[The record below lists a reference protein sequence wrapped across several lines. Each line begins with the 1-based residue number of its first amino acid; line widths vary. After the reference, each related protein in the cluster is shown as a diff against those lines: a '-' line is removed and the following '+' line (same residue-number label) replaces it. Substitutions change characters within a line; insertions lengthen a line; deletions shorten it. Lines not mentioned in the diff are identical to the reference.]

1 MNGSPSDLTE
11 YAVQPARSRGRDHPE
26 PPDPLR
32 SGFEL
37 DRYRVVHCTAFRRL
51 EYKTQVFVTHE
62 GDHYRTR
69 LTHTL
74 EVAHMASELARALD
88 VNAALAEV
96 VALAHDLGHTPFG
109 HAGESALA
117 ERMRDR
123 GGFEHNRQSLR
134 IVEYLEHPYPPFRGL
149 NLLPE
154 TRECL
159 ASHATPYD
167 HPNASDNEA
176 GPRRMPPIEGQ
187 VTNIADRL
195 AYGGHDLEDALGAG
209 LITETDLADLRMWT
223 EAAGPIRRAH
233 PNVSILA
240 IRRPVIDTL
249 IRRVLMDI
257 LDESRRRLGEL
268 DPRSPD
274 DVRTA
279 GRVLV
284 GPSAATAGDL
294 AALESFL
301 LDRVYRHP
309 RVAEMDAQAR
319 QLVGEIFDAFMVDP
333 SLLPPR
339 YIARLDDQ
347 GIHTVVCDYIA
358 GMTDRF
364 VQAEHDRLTNQIR

>member
-1 MNGSPSDLTE
+1 MNGSPSDLAD
-11 YAVQPARSRGRDHPE
+11 YAIQPAQGGGRDHPE

-74 EVAHMASELARALD
+74 EVAHVASELARALG

-117 ERMRDR
+117 ERMRDH

-167 HPNASDNEA
+167 HPDAPDSEA
-176 GPRRMPPIEGQ
+176 GAGRMPPIEGQ
-187 VTNIADRL
+187 VTNTADRL

-209 LITETDLADLRMWT
+209 LITETDLADLPLWT

-233 PNVSILA
+233 PDVSVLA
-240 IRRPVIDTL
+240 IRRPVIDAL
-249 IRRVLMDI
+249 IRRVLIDV
-257 LDESRRRLGEL
+257 LDASRRRLREL
-268 DPRSPD
+268 APRSPD
-274 DVRTA
+274 DVRSA
-279 GRVLV
+279 GRVVV

-309 RVAEMDAQAR
+309 HVAEMDARAR
-319 QLVGEIFDAFMVDP
+319 QLVGKVFDAFVADP
-333 SLLPPR
+333 SRLPSR
-339 YIARLDDQ
+339 YIPRVDDQ
-347 GIHTVVCDYIA
+347 GVHTVVCDYVA

-364 VQAEHDRLTNQIR
+364 LQAEYDRLRS

>member
-32 SGFEL
+32 TGFEL

-74 EVAHMASELARALD
+74 EVAHVASELARALR
-88 VNAALAEV
+88 VNGALAEV

-117 ERMRDR
+117 ERMRDH

-167 HPNASDNEA
+167 HPNSSDGGPGA
-176 GPRRMPPIEGQ
+176 GRMPPIEGQ

-209 LITETDLADLRMWT
+209 LITETDLADLRLWT
-223 EAAGPIRRAH
+223 EAAGPIRRTH
-233 PNVSILA
+233 PDVSILA

-249 IRRVLMDI
+249 MRRVLIDV
-257 LDESRRRLGEL
+257 LDESRHRLGEL
-268 DPRSPD
+268 DPRSPN

-319 QLVGEIFDAFMVDP
+319 QLVGEVFDAFVANP
-333 SLLPPR
+333 SLLPSR

-364 VQAEHDRLTNQIR
+364 LQAEYDRLANQIR